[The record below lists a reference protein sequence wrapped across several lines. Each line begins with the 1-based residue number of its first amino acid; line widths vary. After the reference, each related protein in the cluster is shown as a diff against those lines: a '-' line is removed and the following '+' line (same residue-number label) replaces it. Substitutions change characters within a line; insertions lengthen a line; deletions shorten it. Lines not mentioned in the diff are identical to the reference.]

1 MFRRFYI
8 EYKIEKIE
16 KHMYRNVLALCG
28 CPCVCID
35 GSSSGSS

>member
-1 MFRRFYI
+1 M
-8 EYKIEKIE
+8 EKIE

-35 GSSSGSS
+35 GLFSESS